1 MREGHKGAERW
12 DKKEWKGR
20 KTVLNRPL
28 GLVLGF
34 VCEKGIEGTKIPY
47 YSKLNSKWF

>member
-1 MREGHKGAERW
+1 MREGQKGAKRW
-12 DKKEWKGR
+12 WDEKKPKGR

-47 YSKLNSKWF
+47 YSKLNSK

>member
-1 MREGHKGAERW
+1 MREGQKGAERW
-12 DKKEWKGR
+12 DEKERKGR

-28 GLVLGF
+28 GL

-47 YSKLNSKWF
+47 YSKLNSK